1 MQRGAKVGDKPVPP
15 ASYRVKIL
23 FSQLNKMWESQDS
36 SLGNLSFLIILDY
49 PAIYHRKLLDPTSTF
64 TGDYSWRE
72 TDTWLRQTRIIHDV
86 RRGVD
91 IATNL
96 RKSGHLIDLGEL
108 YFTLLYIVR
117 FRLIFISQ
125 DAGTSS
131 GSHCPPTTST

>member
-1 MQRGAKVGDKPVPP
+1 MQRGAKVDDKPVPP
-15 ASYRVKIL
+15 TSYRVKIL
-23 FSQLNKMWESQDS
+23 FSQLNKVWESQDS

-64 TGDYSWRE
+64 TGDCSWRE

-96 RKSGHLIDLGEL
+96 RKSGHLIDLGKL
-108 YFTLLYIVR
+108 VFYSFVLRKFNLT
-117 FRLIFISQ
+117 FISQ
-125 DAGTSS
+125 GAGTSS
-131 GSHCPPTTST
+131 GSHYPPTTST